1 MKFVA
6 IASTRV
12 LAVLLGV
19 ALLSIGALAA
29 VPRFAYVVNSKDATL
44 SVYAVD
50 AASGQLRNN
59 GYVFTETKPSGVT
72 IAGGAFLYVSNS
84 GKNNVSAF
92 TLEAVTGALTPVAG
106 SPFAAG
112 TAPAAIVS
120 DPAGKFVFVAN
131 KGAGNVSAF
140 AINATTGAMLKC
152 KFICPPVR
160 RTSADS
166 IVAIGTTSAR

>member
-1 MKFVA
+1 MKSVA

-12 LAVLLGV
+12 LGMLLGV

-44 SVYAVD
+44 SAYAVD

-59 GYVFTETKPSGVT
+59 GYVLTETKPSGIT
-72 IAGGAFLYVSNS
+72 IAGGAFVYVSNS

-92 TLEAVTGALTPVAG
+92 RLDAVTGALTLVAG

-112 TAPAAIVS
+112 TAPAAISS
-120 DPAGKFVFVAN
+120 DPGGKYVFVAN
-131 KGAGNVSAF
+131 KGSANVSAF
-140 AINATTGAMLKC
+140 AISAAVCNSS
-152 KFICPPVR
+152 VR
-160 RTSADS
+160 VCA
-166 IVAIGTTSAR
+166 V